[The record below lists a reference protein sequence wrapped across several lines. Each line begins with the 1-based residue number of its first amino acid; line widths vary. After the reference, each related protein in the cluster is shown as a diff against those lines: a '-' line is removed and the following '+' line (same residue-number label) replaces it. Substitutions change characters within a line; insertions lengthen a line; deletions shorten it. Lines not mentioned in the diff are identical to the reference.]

1 MRFFGACSEL
11 AHSRRFGFV
20 HSSENDIGFEPN
32 MLVDLVLLFPLVRYN
47 SLKWRSARVW
57 RCLGSQQIADAA
69 VALTSDKTHP

>member
-47 SLKWRSARVW
+47 SLQWRERAFGAASAHNK
-57 RCLGSQQIADAA
+57 LPTPS
-69 VALTSDKTHP
+69 L